1 MSNTSDTTRGT
12 AAATGAGPLVGIQVG
27 AVSFVDEGV
36 TEVIDTVSERAGVNA
51 LFVATQAFDRGVAG
65 RQVTWKTAPGHGP
78 DDLSDVHVG
87 GSFVTQHPERYAGSV
102 LGPYRA
108 PDAEVE
114 GFDVL
119 GDVVPTA
126 HERGVAVYSFML
138 ENTHSGLTR
147 HVPNWTKVLQVDAYG
162 RTDVYACLRN
172 PDYQAWWLSLVED
185 QVRSYPLDGI
195 MWGSER
201 QGPLDNALSDG
212 GFARTGIPYCF
223 CEHCVAAGTRQ
234 GIDARRARE
243 GYVAL
248 DALLTEADAA
258 AGAVRDS
265 TFVRFLRLL
274 GRYPEIVAWDQL
286 WHDGYEGFQG
296 RIYGAAKFLDPD
308 VQVGW
313 HVWHHNSFSPFYR
326 AHVDVGR
333 YAAFSDFVKPVVYHV
348 CAGYRLHHYIQTVTH
363 RLFRGVSE
371 QVVLDLFT
379 SSLGYDEKV
388 CFEDLPAVGL
398 SADYVERETRRTV
411 AALGGHTRVYPG
423 LDVNIPTP
431 DHVRQCTPQDV
442 RAGVAAALD
451 GGSDGFVLSRKYS
464 EMTLDN
470 LAAVGDEL
478 THRNL
483 R

>member
-1 MSNTSDTTRGT
+1 MAVARRGPGQEPTRWTGSCGAPSGRARWTTRCPT
-12 AAATGAGPLVGIQVG
+12 AGSP
-27 AVSFVDEGV
+27 
-36 TEVIDTVSERAGVNA
+36 
-51 LFVATQAFDRGVAG
+51 
-65 RQVTWKTAPGHGP
+65 APGSRTASASTASRP
-78 DDLSDVHVG
+78 
-87 GSFVTQHPERYAGSV
+87 
-102 LGPYRA
+102 A
-108 PDAEVE
+108 P
-114 GFDVL
+114 
-119 GDVVPTA
+119 
-126 HERGVAVYSFML
+126 
-138 ENTHSGLTR
+138 
-147 HVPNWTKVLQVDAYG
+147 
-162 RTDVYACLRN
+162 
-172 PDYQAWWLSLVED
+172 
-185 QVRSYPLDGI
+185 
-195 MWGSER
+195 
-201 QGPLDNALSDG
+201 
-212 GFARTGIPYCF
+212 
-223 CEHCVAAGTRQ
+223 RQ

-248 DALLTEADAA
+248 DALLTEDDATA
-258 AGAVRDS
+258 RRWGTAPS
-265 TFVRFLRLL
+265 SRFLRLL

-326 AHVDVGR
+326 AQVDFGR

-348 CAGYRLHHYIQTVTH
+348 CAGYRLHHYIQTVSH
-363 RLFRGVSE
+363 GCSAASASR
-371 QVVLDLFT
+371 
-379 SSLGYDEKV
+379 SSST
-388 CFEDLPAVGL
+388 CSPAA
-398 SADYVERETRRTV
+398 SATTRRSASRTCRPWASRRTTWSARRGGRV
-411 AALGGHTRVYPG
+411 AALGGRARVYPG

-451 GGSDGFVLSRKYS
+451 GGADGFVLSRKYS

>member
-1 MSNTSDTTRGT
+1 
-12 AAATGAGPLVGIQVG
+12 
-27 AVSFVDEGV
+27 
-36 TEVIDTVSERAGVNA
+36 
-51 LFVATQAFDRGVAG
+51 
-65 RQVTWKTAPGHGP
+65 
-78 DDLSDVHVG
+78 
-87 GSFVTQHPERYAGSV
+87 
-102 LGPYRA
+102 
-108 PDAEVE
+108 
-114 GFDVL
+114 
-119 GDVVPTA
+119 
-126 HERGVAVYSFML
+126 ML

-162 RTDVYACLRN
+162 RTDAYACLRN

-248 DALLTEADAA
+248 DVLLTEDDATA
-258 AGAVRDS
+258 QAVGDS

-326 AHVDVGR
+326 AQVDFGR

-348 CAGYRLHHYIQTVTH
+348 CAGYRLHHYIQTLATGCSAASAS
-363 RLFRGVSE
+363 R
-371 QVVLDLFT
+371 
-379 SSLGYDEKV
+379 SSST
-388 CFEDLPAVGL
+388 CSPAA
-398 SADYVERETRRTV
+398 SATTRRSASRTCPPWV
-411 AALGGHTRVYPG
+411 SRRTTWSARRGGPSRRSAGGPGSIPGSTSTSPPPTTSVSARRRTSGPASPPRSTAEPTGSSSPASTR
-423 LDVNIPTP
+423 
-431 DHVRQCTPQDV
+431 R
-442 RAGVAAALD
+442 
-451 GGSDGFVLSRKYS
+451 
-464 EMTLDN
+464 
-470 LAAVGDEL
+470 
-478 THRNL
+478 
-483 R
+483 